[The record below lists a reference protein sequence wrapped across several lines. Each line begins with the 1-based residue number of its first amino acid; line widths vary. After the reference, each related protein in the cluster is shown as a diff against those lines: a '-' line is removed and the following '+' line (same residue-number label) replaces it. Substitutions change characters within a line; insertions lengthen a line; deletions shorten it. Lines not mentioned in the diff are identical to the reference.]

1 MISQN
6 PVDALQLHP
15 NSLSSQDE
23 LMPVWER
30 CLAKIQGQV
39 TSLGFKTWFQ
49 PIIPVKLVDKELTVQ
64 VPSQFFY
71 DWVDQHYN
79 SLIRETIATVLGD
92 GAKLYYS
99 IASDDGDPEAGHQQ
113 LAVQLL
119 QSAAPVRDVQSSFSQ
134 PQPFFPPRAAFR
146 QTEQPI
152 AQSNLNPRYTFENF
166 IKGDSNQLARAAAL
180 AVGNNPGG
188 TSFNPLVIY
197 GGTGLGKTHLM
208 HALGNHA
215 IALGKAKRVVY
226 VSSEKFTIEFVEAI
240 QSDRVNEFSYFY
252 RSVDLLIVDDIQFFS
267 GKEKTQDNFFHTFN
281 TLYQLGKQIVLSSD
295 VPPKELK
302 GLDERLISRFQSG
315 LTADVQ
321 PPDLETR
328 IAILRKKSEDNSFEL
343 AQDVVDFIAS
353 NVTSNI
359 RELEGCLISLIAR
372 ASLDNREITV
382 DLAREVLRM
391 VVNES
396 KSPINIDLVQRTV
409 CEFFDIPEDL
419 LRAKTRKQEV
429 VSARQ
434 VAMYLSKELT
444 KSSLKTI
451 GLHFGGRD
459 HSTVIHSCQAVQE
472 RLRSDSAF
480 KQNVDQL
487 RRRVELA
494 GR

>member
-1 MISQN
+1 MQAQGQN
-6 PVDALQLHP
+6 GVYPVNAETPKNDSELQP
-15 NSLSSQDE
+15 IWQ
-23 LMPVWER
+23 R
-30 CLAKIQGQV
+30 CLAKIQSQV
-39 TSLGFKTWFQ
+39 TSLSFKTWFQ
-49 PIIPVKLVDKELTVQ
+49 PITPLKLEGGDITVQ

-79 SLIRETIATVLGD
+79 SLIRETIASVLGQD
-92 GAKLYYS
+92 AKLYYS
-99 IASDDGDPEAGHQQ
+99 IASEDLEPSSRIPPE
-113 LAVQLL
+113 VLL
-119 QSAAPVRDVQSSFSQ
+119 SQ
-134 PQPFFPPRAAFR
+134 PDSVQRYAQPANSQPPPFFAPRAAFR

-315 LTADVQ
+315 LTADIQ

-343 AQDVVDFIAS
+343 TQDVVDFIAS

-372 ASLDNREITV
+372 ASLDNRDITV

-396 KSPINIDLVQRTV
+396 KSPINIDQIQRTV
-409 CEFFDIPEDL
+409 CEFYDIPEDL

-429 VSARQ
+429 VNARQ

-444 KSSLKTI
+444 NSSLKTI

-459 HSTVIHSCQAVQE
+459 HSTVIHSCQAIQD
-472 RLRSDSAF
+472 RLKNDSTF
-480 KQNVDQL
+480 KQNIDQL

-494 GR
+494 SR